1 MQKET
6 LKSVAYFIGK
16 SLGILGLLFIFYKLY
31 QEYTFSSFTEQFLLL
46 MHTLPVLVLL
56 NILSL
61 LIGIYV
67 WYMLLLNYAKKPFP
81 FLASYYYFTKT
92 DVAKYLPGNVFHY
105 IGRQALASKLN
116 ITQIQMGKISILNIV
131 LLLTGTI
138 LTSTF
143 FAFLAQDT
151 PILILTLMGISSII
165 TLIILVYMYPSFPIF
180 DKMSMNI
187 YIAISIALQGVILGI
202 IVMYQSEN
210 FSVNLFVQCAG
221 IYTLSWLIGFVTPG
235 ASGGLGVREGIFI
248 TATAYLNIAIA
259 EEIIV
264 FSVLFIRLINISV
277 DIMLYLST
285 FILENKMKELKI

>member
-1 MQKET
+1 MNKT
-6 LKSVAYFIGK
+6 KLKNIAYLIGK
-16 SLGILGLLFIFYKLY
+16 SLGILGLLFIFYKLN
-31 QEYTFSSFTEQFLLL
+31 QDYTFSSFTEQFSLLL
-46 MHTLPVLVLL
+46 NTLPILIIL

-67 WYMLLLNYAKKPFP
+67 WYILLLNYAKKPFP

-92 DVAKYLPGNVFHY
+92 DIAKYLPGNIFHY

-116 ITQIQMGKISILNIV
+116 IKQIQMGKISVLNIL

-138 LTSTF
+138 LASTI
-143 FAFLAQDT
+143 FAFLADDT
-151 PILILTLMGISSII
+151 PTIILTLMGISSII
-165 TLIILVYMYPSFPIF
+165 TLIILIYIYPSFPMGK
-180 DKMSMNI
+180 KMSMNI
-187 YIAISIALQGVILGI
+187 YIAISIALQGIMLGI
-202 IVMYQSEN
+202 IVMFQSEH

-248 TATAYLNIAIA
+248 TATAYLNINIA

-264 FSVLFIRLINISV
+264 FSVLFIRLINILV

-285 FILENKMKELKI
+285 FIFENKMKELKI